1 MSVQPGPNQADRTLT
16 LALNRMGELFYAPGV
31 NPFSSK
37 PVDLRGESG
46 VTYLHR
52 RVRLRG
58 LRSHPATRLTI
69 QLPRQELPAAGPA
82 VTQLTAATQAALR
95 RYCSEQ
101 VAHNEQAHRSES
113 KVLWRQLLIVLPVS
127 MLAFGLLIAIVTG
140 QLTLDRPYLEGV
152 LIIVTLFIGSVALW
166 DVLQGLFFG
175 WVPYAIENRSHRVLG
190 NLEVTIEAEEDVT
203 IS

>member
-1 MSVQPGPNQADRTLT
+1 MSVQPVPVQADRTVT
-16 LALNRMGELFYAPGV
+16 LALNRIGELFYAPDV

-46 VTYLHR
+46 VVYLHK
-52 RVRLRG
+52 RVQRYG

-69 QLPRQELPAAGPA
+69 QLPRQVLPAEGPA
-82 VTQLTAATQAALR
+82 VTELTQTTQAALR
-95 RYCSEQ
+95 RYCREQ
-101 VAHNEQAHRSES
+101 VAHNEQTHRCES
-113 KVLWRQLLIVLPVS
+113 GVLWRQLLIVLPVS
-127 MLAFGLLIAIVTG
+127 LLAFGLLIAVVTG
-140 QLTLDRPYLEGV
+140 QLTPDRPYLQGI

-175 WVPYAIENRSHRVLG
+175 WVPYAIDNRSYRLLG
-190 NLEVTIEAEEDVT
+190 NLEVTIEAESDEI

>member
-1 MSVQPGPNQADRTLT
+1 MSVQPVPGQADSTLT
-16 LALNRMGELFYAPGV
+16 LALNRIGELFYAPDID
-31 NPFSSK
+31 PFSGK

-69 QLPRQELPAAGPA
+69 QLPRQALPAEGPA
-82 VTQLTAATQAALR
+82 VTELTEATQAALR
-95 RYCSEQ
+95 RYCREQ
-101 VAHNEQAHRSES
+101 VAHNEQMHRSES

-140 QLTLDRPYLEGV
+140 QLTPDRPYMQGV

-175 WVPYAIENRSHRVLG
+175 WVPYAIENRSYRVLG
-190 NLEVTIEAEEDVT
+190 NLAVTIEAESDEI